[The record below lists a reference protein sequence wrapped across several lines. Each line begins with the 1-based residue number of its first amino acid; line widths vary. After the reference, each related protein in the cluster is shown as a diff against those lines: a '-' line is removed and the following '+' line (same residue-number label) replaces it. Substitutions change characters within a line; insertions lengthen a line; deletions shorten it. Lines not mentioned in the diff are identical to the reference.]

1 MPVNA
6 LNTTHL
12 DANVDVVIP
21 PENLNAEAVG
31 ELGIHRDRG
40 IRAPPFHVGVNEIVP
55 LGVDDVAE
63 FRVIDRAGGL
73 QDGPTVPRD
82 HAADLGTHLEGVPF
96 QERAPHRDAVRR
108 GVPVRVLCRFVE
120 GLHGNLRRLDN
131 PDHTLI
137 EEVSRVAAI
146 ESHDVRIAPE
156 LASADRGRRRR
167 GRRRRRRRGAGRW
180 WCGHHPRV
188 ARRVQARRRRRRLDL
203 HKRLQL
209 RGAAT
214 EAIRVAAILPP

>member
-1 MPVNA
+1 MAVNA

-21 PENLNAEAVG
+21 PEDLNAEAVG
-31 ELGIHRDRG
+31 ELGIHRHRG
-40 IRAPPFHVGVNEIVP
+40 IRAPPLHVGVNEIVP

-63 FRVIDRAGGL
+63 VRLIDRAGGL
-73 QDGPTVPRD
+73 KDGLTVPRD
-82 HAADLGTHLEGVPF
+82 HAADLGTHLEGVPL

-108 GVPVRVLCRFVE
+108 GLPVRVRCRCVK

-156 LASADRGRRRR
+156 LAGADRGRRRR
-167 GRRRRRRRGAGRW
+167 GRRRRRRSGAGRW
-180 WCGHHPRV
+180 WCGRPRV

-203 HKRLQL
+203 HKRLQR